1 MNDFTDIR
9 IKATLAVVTSVFS
22 EQTVNYAHKKFMELT
37 HR

>member
-9 IKATLAVVTSVFS
+9 IKATLAVTSVFS
-22 EQTVNYAHKKFMELT
+22 EQTVNYAYKNFMELT